1 MYYMKNKESKTNKTV
16 AMLNYFTSICFY
28 IAAIVNFIKG
38 NSSIGV
44 VFLCL
49 GLSYL
54 CLGSVYLNKDKEDK
68 ENNNKE

>member
-1 MYYMKNKESKTNKTV
+1 MKNKQLKPNKTV

-28 IAAIVNFIKG
+28 IAAIINFIKG

-44 VFLCL
+44 IFICL

-54 CLGSVYLNKDKEDK
+54 CLGSVHLNKYKEDK